1 MKLLVTGRNGQV
13 AQSLAS
19 LHQPGVEVIAL
30 GRPTLD
36 ITDRATIARA
46 IATHQPD
53 VIVSAAAYTAVDKAE
68 ADEAAA
74 FAANRDGAKN
84 VAAAAFT
91 AALPV
96 IHLSTD
102 YVFPGDKEAPY
113 TEADPTGPKSVYGR
127 SKLAGEVAVRE
138 ANPRST
144 ILRTAWVYSPYG
156 GNFLKTMLRISTER
170 EMLRVVADQYGT
182 PTYALDIA
190 EAIVVVAR
198 HMMEEPQQQNWQG
211 IFHMVSE
218 GETTWAGFAEEIFCQ
233 SAARGGPYARVEP
246 INTEAYP
253 TPARRPANSRLDTAR
268 FRQVFEHELPAWRN
282 GVARCLD
289 ALASE

>member
-1 MKLLVTGRNGQV
+1 MKILVTGRNGQV

-19 LHQPGVEVIAL
+19 LHQPGVEVITL

-53 VIVSAAAYTAVDKAE
+53 VVVSAAAYTAVDKAE

-84 VAAAAFT
+84 VAAAAFA

-170 EMLRVVADQYGT
+170 KMLRVVADQYGT
-182 PTYALDIA
+182 PTYAPDIA
-190 EAIVVVAR
+190 EAIVVVAQ